1 MPMALADSPSFVGA
15 DVKYLSGTLKLIS
28 LFLLVILSFSSLY
41 QSCSPVHNEKSSS
54 QTSQSSL
61 AIYKQ
66 TLYPLVSG
74 NCAACHG
81 TQQNPLF
88 AVNDPGSS
96 HGVLLNSQL
105 VNFPSPDQSLL
116 VRKIS
121 GGHSGIPVNL
131 SNDLRSAIT
140 EWSRQLGSLDDQ
152 NDPSVKATFS
162 YIHQNILAPKCLSCH
177 HPGGRRPQTDY
188 SNYSTTVSTGKLT
201 AGDAQA
207 SQLYT
212 QCFSQAMPL
221 NGKILNASQLDALRD
236 WINAGALE
244 N

>member
-1 MPMALADSPSFVGA
+1 MAIASADSPSFMGA
-15 DVKYLSGTLKLIS
+15 TVKHLNGTIKLIAFV
-28 LFLLVILSFSSLY
+28 FLVFLSFSSLY
-41 QSCSPVHNEKSSS
+41 QSCSPVHNEKSLS

-61 AIYKQ
+61 NIYKQ

-81 TQQNPLF
+81 AQQNPLF

-96 HGVLLNSQL
+96 HNVLLNSQL
-105 VNFPSPDQSLL
+105 VSLPSPDQSLL

-131 SNDLRSAIT
+131 SNDLRAAIT

-152 NDPSVKATFS
+152 SDPSVKATFS
-162 YIHQNILAPKCLSCH
+162 YIQQNILVPKCLPCH
-177 HPGGRRPQTDY
+177 SPGGRRPQTDY
-188 SNYSTTVSTGKLT
+188 SNYSTTLSTGKVT

-212 QCFSQAMPL
+212 QCFSQAMPI
-221 NGKILNASQLDALRD
+221 NGAVLNASELNGLRD

>member
-1 MPMALADSPSFVGA
+1 M
-15 DVKYLSGTLKLIS
+15 
-28 LFLLVILSFSSLY
+28 LSFSSLY
-41 QSCSPVHNEKSSS
+41 QSCSPVHDGSSLS
-54 QTSQSSL
+54 LNSQSSL
-61 AIYKQ
+61 SIYTQ
-66 TLYPLVSG
+66 TLYPIIST

-81 TQQNPLF
+81 AIQSPLF

-96 HGVLLNSQL
+96 HNVLLSSQL
-105 VNFPSPDQSLL
+105 VSLSSPDQSLL

-131 SNDLRSAIT
+131 SNDIRSAIT
-140 EWSRQLGSLDDQ
+140 DWGRQLGSLDDQ
-152 NDPSVKATFS
+152 SDPSVKATFS
-162 YIHQNILAPKCLSCH
+162 YIQQNILVPKCLSCH
-177 HPGGRRPQTDY
+177 RPGGRRPQTDY
-188 SNYSTTVSTGKLT
+188 SNYSTTISTGKVT

-221 NGKILNASQLDALRD
+221 NGSVLNTSQLNALKD

>member
-1 MPMALADSPSFVGA
+1 MKHLG
-15 DVKYLSGTLKLIS
+15 GTLKLIA
-28 LFLLVILSFSSLY
+28 LFLLVILGFSSLY

-66 TLYPLVSG
+66 TLYPLVSS

-81 TQQNPLF
+81 AQQSPLF
-88 AVNDPGSS
+88 AVSDPGSS
-96 HGVLLNSQL
+96 HSLLLNSQL
-105 VNFPSPDQSLL
+105 VNLTSPDQSKL
-116 VRKIS
+116 VKKIS

-140 EWSRQLGSLDDQ
+140 EWSRQLGSIDDQ
-152 NDPSVKATFS
+152 SDPSVKATFS
-162 YIHQNILAPKCLSCH
+162 YIHENILAPKCLSCH
-177 HPGGRRPQTDY
+177 QPGGRRAQTDY
-188 SNYSTTVSTGKLT
+188 SNYGTTISTGKIT

-221 NGKILNASQLDALRD
+221 NGTVLNTSQLDALRD

>member
-1 MPMALADSPSFVGA
+1 MAISFDDSPSFMGA
-15 DVKYLSGTLKLIS
+15 TVKYLSGTLKLIA
-28 LFLLVILSFSSLY
+28 LVVLVILSFSSLY
-41 QSCSPVHNEKSSS
+41 QSCSPVHNDKSLS

-61 AIYKQ
+61 SIYTQ

-81 TQQNPLF
+81 ALQSPLF

-96 HGVLLNSQL
+96 HSVLLNSQL
-105 VNFPSPDQSLL
+105 VSLSSPDQSLL

-152 NDPSVKATFS
+152 SDPSVKATFS
-162 YIHQNILAPKCLSCH
+162 YIQQNILVPKCLSCH
-177 HPGGRRPQTDY
+177 RPGGRRPQTDY
-188 SNYSTTVSTGKLT
+188 SNYSTTVSTGKVT

-221 NGKILNASQLDALRD
+221 NGSVLNTSQLNALRD

>member
-1 MPMALADSPSFVGA
+1 M
-15 DVKYLSGTLKLIS
+15 KHLSGTLKL
-28 LFLLVILSFSSLY
+28 LALAVLVILSFSSLY

-81 TQQNPLF
+81 AQQNPLF

-96 HGVLLNSQL
+96 HSVLLNSQL
-105 VNFPSPDQSLL
+105 VSLPSPDQSLI

-152 NDPSVKATFS
+152 SDPSVKATFS
-162 YIHQNILAPKCLSCH
+162 YIHRNILVPKCLSCH
-177 HPGGRRPQTDY
+177 RPGGWRPQTDY
-188 SNYSTTVSTGKLT
+188 SNYSTTTSTGKVT

-212 QCFSQAMPL
+212 QCASQVMPL
-221 NGKILNASQLDALRD
+221 NDWSLNTSQLNAIRD